1 MGNPKKMIKV
11 MTVTT
16 VVVAVLA
23 TLSGVTMMVNAS
35 WVNILATACSVISAF
50 TAMLQLLLVKQAYI
64 GYKDPDE
71 DEE

>member
-1 MGNPKKMIKV
+1 MGNPKKMIKI

-35 WVNILATACSVISAF
+35 WVNTPARRNNRDRRREA
-50 TAMLQLLLVKQAYI
+50 
-64 GYKDPDE
+64 E
-71 DEE
+71 R

>member
-1 MGNPKKMIKV
+1 
-11 MTVTT
+11 
-16 VVVAVLA
+16 
-23 TLSGVTMMVNAS
+23 MMVNAS

-71 DEE
+71 DDE